1 VITAQELK
9 SSGYTHVQDVLH
21 NITAN
26 GQGTLSQNVSASFA
40 RGAAGISLRGLTV
53 GATLVLIDGHR
64 MAPFPRADDN
74 QRSFVDIA
82 SIPFDAI
89 ERIEVL
95 KDGAS
100 AIYGSDAVAGV
111 VNIILRR
118 SFVGATI
125 TADLGTS
132 YRNDG
137 STRRAA
143 GTFGFGDLSSDG
155 HNFYVAAELR
165 KQNQIKLTDR
175 GGSFTQTDFT
185 ANGGYDLTPGVPAP
199 GNPLVGSHP
208 ASATGYVTGPGGA
221 IVGFMPGCDAASLA
235 AARCTYHDQ
244 WRQIQPAT
252 ENHNLLGRYTQNLGG
267 DWQLSL
273 QASYFESKA
282 HPSAVHQEP
291 FPTDSRG
298 SRPVPT

>member
-1 VITAQELK
+1 
-9 SSGYTHVQDVLH
+9 
-21 NITAN
+21 
-26 GQGTLSQNVSASFA
+26 
-40 RGAAGISLRGLTV
+40 
-53 GATLVLIDGHR
+53 
-64 MAPFPRADDN
+64 MAPFPSADDN
-74 QRSFVDIA
+74 QRSFVDI
-82 SIPFDAI
+82 SNIPFDAI

-100 AIYGSDAVAGV
+100 AIYGSDAIAGV

-137 STRRAA
+137 LTRHAA
-143 GTFGFGDLSSDG
+143 GMFGFGDLGRDG

-165 KQNQIKLTDR
+165 KRNPIKLTDR

-185 ANGGYDLTPGVPAP
+185 ANGGYNLTPGVPAP

-208 ASATGYVTGPGGA
+208 ASATGYVTDPSGT

-244 WRQIQPAT
+244 WRQIQPPT
-252 ENHNLLGRYTQNLGG
+252 ENYNLLGRYTQNLGAN
-267 DWQLSL
+267 WQLSL
-273 QASYFESKA
+273 QASYFQSKA
-282 HPSAVHQEP
+282 QQVFLPSRT
-291 FPTDSRG
+291 FPSGFQGITSGPGVIPTLNSRRWIPRRFRTRTRAFPRAPG
-298 SRPVPT
+298 